1 VIVALVVSY
10 VGPIHGVLTQRA
22 ELKRQ
27 QDALAAMIAEREA
40 IQAQRESLDD
50 PAVIEARARQLGYA
64 RPGEIPYRVSGLEP
78 PPQPAVHRDDS
89 SFWDFLPDL
98 F

>member
-1 VIVALVVSY
+1 MALVVSY

-22 ELKRQ
+22 ELQRQ
-27 QDALAAMIAEREA
+27 QDALAAMIAERDA
-40 IQAQRESLDD
+40 IAAQRDSLDD

-64 RPGEIPYRVSGLEP
+64 RPGEIPYRVSGLERPRTP
-78 PPQPAVHRDDS
+78 PVHRDDG